1 MEKEDE
7 TRRKAKE
14 GANLQTYS
22 HGCCDTFFSLLV
34 SDPHGTSC

>member
-7 TRRKAKE
+7 TRRKAE
-14 GANLQTYS
+14 ADLQTYS
-22 HGCCDTFFSLLV
+22 HGRCDTSFSLQV